1 MDPVKEPTKVQE
13 FLVFPDNVIEC
24 RDGSGNPIPTE
35 EFPVALL
42 PALKEKILRGVVGR
56 ETIVSFPMGV
66 AGFKRIT
73 VGELVDQGRLPKG
86 DLPIAVTLPPFQSKA
101 LAETLFPLLVA
112 TVSMMPGSK
121 TDECLRA
128 LADRARQAGLDKEY
142 VEKIMGVGYQL
153 MIAEI
158 FRR

>member
-1 MDPVKEPTKVQE
+1 MDPVKEPTKIQE

-24 RDGSGNPIPTE
+24 HDAAGNSIPSE

-42 PALKEKILRGVVGR
+42 PALKEKIQRGIVGR
-56 ETIVSFPMGV
+56 DTVVSFPMGV
-66 AGFKRIT
+66 AGYKKVT
-73 VGELVDQGRLPKG
+73 VGELVDQGRFPKG

-101 LAETLFPLLVA
+101 NAETLFPLLVA

-121 TDECLRA
+121 TDECLRV
-128 LADRARQAGLDKEY
+128 LADRARQAGVDKEY
-142 VEKIMGVGYQL
+142 IEKIMGVGYRL

-158 FRR
+158 FSR